1 MVIDCNTITLILT
14 LILIVIFFL
23 ILLPLNDN
31 YYKKKIKEQLT
42 LLNQNNIDDEN
53 DKFKI
58 DLNECSRDCCKYTQ
72 WKLPPEIA
80 LSNDKQYSNFIPTN
94 LSCNW
99 GKNSGCVCLDQ
110 KQFNYLSSRGYKSD

>member
-1 MVIDCNTITLILT
+1 MKLVFTNNFDI
-14 LILIVIFFL
+14 
-23 ILLPLNDN
+23 NDISKMN
-31 YYKKKIKEQLT
+31 LE
-42 LLNQNNIDDEN
+42 NNIDDEN